1 MVYFTA
7 EIAESAEKHFE
18 PSGIIGGLG
27 VPGGDHAAR

>member
-18 PSGIIGGLG
+18 PSGIIG